1 MHQRDGRTDGH
12 RATAKTALTHSIV
25 RVKSETPVCPET
37 PVHVNNIF
45 VYTEAHLFCYTTD
58 CVSFSQKTGLSTE
71 PESTLNIEAAID
83 VRLSLVIHAHDNGY
97 GTGLSGRTENARTEN
112 VSNGVW
118 ITQIRKME
126 VEKSIKYAFM
136 CVHGKRKT

>member
-1 MHQRDGRTDGH
+1 MSRNSCTR
-12 RATAKTALTHSIV
+12 
-25 RVKSETPVCPET
+25 ETT
-37 PVHVNNIF
+37 FF

-97 GTGLSGRTENARTEN
+97 GTGLSGMTENARTEN